1 VIRLAIVEDHAVV
14 REGMRFLFGQEPD
27 IEVVG
32 EAATGAEAGP
42 MVAASQPDVLLLD
55 LFLPDTDGIAV
66 LKEVRRDSPA
76 THVVML
82 TSAPDDASLVAA
94 IRAGATSYLQK
105 TAAVPAVLATVRAAA
120 RGESTLPPDVA
131 TRLLNALHSEGRAV
145 DPLDRLTPRERDV
158 LTALA
163 QGRSNRQIARDLR
176 IGEETV
182 KTHVSGVLAKLGL
195 ADRTQAAIYALRRG
209 LVR

>member
-1 VIRLAIVEDHAVV
+1 
-14 REGMRFLFGQEPD
+14 
-27 IEVVG
+27 
-32 EAATGAEAGP
+32 

-55 LFLPDTDGIAV
+55 LFLPDVDGIAV
-66 LKEVRRDSPA
+66 LKEIRRDSPD
-76 THVVML
+76 TRVVML

-105 TAAVPAVLATVRAAA
+105 TAAVSAVLTTVRAAA

-131 TRLLNALHSEGRAV
+131 TRLLNALQSEGRAV
-145 DPLDRLTPRERDV
+145 DPLDRLTPWERDV

-163 QGRSNRQIARDLR
+163 QGRSNREIARALR

-209 LVR
+209 LVS

>member
-32 EAATGAEAGP
+32 EAATGAAAGP
-42 MVAASQPDVLLLD
+42 MVAASRPDVLLLD
-55 LFLPDTDGIAV
+55 LFLPDVDGIAV
-66 LKEVRRDSPA
+66 LKEIRRDSPD
-76 THVVML
+76 TRVVML

-105 TAAVPAVLATVRAAA
+105 TAGVPEVLASVRAAA
-120 RGESTLPPDVA
+120 RGESTLPPEVA
-131 TRLLNALHSEGRAV
+131 TRLLNALQSEGRAV

-158 LTALA
+158 LAALA
-163 QGRSNRQIARDLR
+163 QGRSNREIARALR

-182 KTHVSGVLAKLGL
+182 KTHVSAVLAKLGL

-209 LVR
+209 LVT